1 MNKVPK
7 VTNIHISLL
16 KIIKHLNSEVKHYTH
31 LANTYP
37 NDPRFEN
44 NLKTIAYFQAA
55 LNYFTGRDDTAVS
68 EETYDF
74 IADKYKDLVAIGMW
88 VEKEKEKQG
97 IVESVE
103 SVESVEDEVP
113 LIAQTV
119 QPDIPEVEKVVE
131 AKKKKKKEAKV

>member
-7 VTNIHISLL
+7 VTNVHISLL
-16 KIIKHLNSEVKHYTH
+16 KIIKHLNSEVNHYTH

-74 IADKYKDLVAIGMW
+74 IADKYKDLVTIGMW
-88 VEKEKEKQG
+88 VEKEKEKQEV
-97 IVESVE
+97 VESVE
-103 SVESVEDEVP
+103 SAEDEVP

>member
-7 VTNIHISLL
+7 VTNVHISLL

-74 IADKYKDLVAIGMW
+74 IADKYKDLVTIGMW
-88 VEKEKEKQG
+88 VEKEKEKQEV
-97 IVESVE
+97 VESVE
-103 SVESVEDEVP
+103 SAEDEVP

-131 AKKKKKKEAKV
+131 VKKKKKKEAKV

>member
-7 VTNIHISLL
+7 VTNVHISLL
-16 KIIKHLNSEVKHYTH
+16 KIIKHLNSEVNHYTH

-74 IADKYKDLVAIGMW
+74 IADKYKDLVTIGMW
-88 VEKEKEKQG
+88 VEKEKEKQE

-103 SVESVEDEVP
+103 SAEDEVP

>member
-7 VTNIHISLL
+7 VTNVHISLL
-16 KIIKHLNSEVKHYTH
+16 KIIKHLNSEVNHYTH

-74 IADKYKDLVAIGMW
+74 IADKYKDLVTIGMW
-88 VEKEKEKQG
+88 VEKEKEKQE

-103 SVESVEDEVP
+103 SAEDEVP

-131 AKKKKKKEAKV
+131 VKKKKKKEAKV

>member
-16 KIIKHLNSEVKHYTH
+16 KIIKHLNSEVNHYTH

-55 LNYFTGRDDTAVS
+55 LNYFIGRDDTAVS

-74 IADKYKDLVAIGMW
+74 IADKYKDLVTIGMW
-88 VEKEKEKQG
+88 VEKEKEKPEV
-97 IVESVE
+97 VESVE
-103 SVESVEDEVP
+103 SAEDEVP

-119 QPDIPEVEKVVE
+119 QPDIPEVDKVVE
-131 AKKKKKKEAKV
+131 VKKKKKKEAKV

>member
-7 VTNIHISLL
+7 VTNVHISLL

-74 IADKYKDLVAIGMW
+74 IADKYKDLVTIGMW
-88 VEKEKEKQG
+88 VEKEKEKQEV
-97 IVESVE
+97 VESVE
-103 SVESVEDEVP
+103 SAEDEVP

-131 AKKKKKKEAKV
+131 GKKKKKKEAKV